1 MVQNIKQCVQMIR
14 TFAPRE
20 ALQYAVRSMLLALA
34 TPLLAVLIE
43 RCINTVVGM
52 SRTEF
57 LLYFSLLTVIS
68 FASVWLEHFKRTAS
82 VALTECLVEK
92 CTPKI
97 IDKLNVM
104 RYSYFD
110 NAATADI
117 MERVSRNPVEALAQ
131 LYKTIITCIA
141 LAIRIFSVALL
152 YFQLSFAFGVTLIL
166 LMVVEIAIGIVS
178 NKEFNR
184 LFSAELPKERKLSY
198 IGELL
203 SQKESVFDFK
213 LNQSIGYIKNIQK
226 NLANSLLK
234 ERVGIN
240 LKAERYY
247 LINVFMMLVWT
258 AALLISLI
266 KGRLSGGVELG
277 LFCTLLGSYPI
288 LSECQSELS
297 YYLSTMGKD
306 WFLIE
311 ALQKFFAFDEIE
323 ETESLTETLPE
334 IVFSH
339 VSFRYPG
346 TEKFVLRDISFKL
359 SAGQTIALVG
369 ANGSGK
375 STIVKL
381 LCGLYEP
388 TEGTVT
394 VNGKDVHKLSLHSR
408 NKLFSAVFQ
417 DFQTYSMSV
426 NENVG
431 LGNVQSIS
439 DTNRIRS
446 ALEKARL
453 ADFVDTLPNGGDT
466 NLDHL
471 DAGGVSLSGGQSQR
485 LAIAR
490 AYMNDAHFFLLDEPT
505 SAMDPVA
512 ESHLY
517 QSFSDIIHGKG
528 AVLVSHRLASAAIA
542 DSILV
547 IDKGEIV
554 QYGTHSE
561 LMSSEGLYK
570 EMYAKQSSWY
580 AESGAQE

>member
-1 MVQNIKQCVQMIR
+1 MIC

-20 ALQYAVRSMLLALA
+20 ALRYAVYSMLLALS
-34 TPLLAVLIE
+34 TPLLALLIE
-43 RCINTVVGM
+43 HCINTVADGN
-52 SRTEF
+52 RTDFLMCF
-57 LLYFSLLTVIS
+57 LLLAIVSL
-68 FASVWLEHFKRTAS
+68 ASVWLGHFKRIAS
-82 VALTECLVEK
+82 VALTEGLVK
-92 CTPKI
+92 NCTPKI
-97 IDKLNVM
+97 IDKLNAM

-110 NAATADI
+110 NASTADI
-117 MERVSRNPVEALAQ
+117 MERMSRDPAEALAQ
-131 LYKTIITCIA
+131 LYKTFINCVA
-141 LAIRIFSVALL
+141 LAVRIFCVALL
-152 YFQLSFAFGVTLIL
+152 YFKLSLVFGITLSI
-166 LMVVEIAIGIVS
+166 LMVVEIAIGIAS

-213 LNQSIGYIKNIQK
+213 INQSIGYIKNIQK
-226 NLANSLLK
+226 KLASSLLK

-240 LKAERYY
+240 LKAERCY
-247 LINVFMMLVWT
+247 LVNVLLMLVWT
-258 AALLISLI
+258 ATLLVYLV
-266 KGRLSGGVELG
+266 KGRLSGTIELG

-288 LSECQSELS
+288 LTECQSELS

-306 WFLIE
+306 WFLIKAMQE
-311 ALQKFFAFDEIE
+311 FFSFDEIE
-323 ETESLTETLPE
+323 ETENLPDALPE

-346 TEKFVLRDISFKL
+346 TEKFVLRDINFTL
-359 SAGQTIALVG
+359 SSGQTIALVG

-388 TEGTVT
+388 TEGTIT
-394 VNGKDVHKLSLHSR
+394 VNGKQIHKLSLPGR
-408 NKLFSAVFQ
+408 KKLFSAVFQ

-426 NENVG
+426 YENVG
-431 LGNVQSIS
+431 LGDVQNIFDIDS
-439 DTNRIRS
+439 IRS
-446 ALEKARL
+446 ALENARI

-471 DAGGVSLSGGQSQR
+471 EAGGVSLSGGQSQR

-490 AYMNDAHFFLLDEPT
+490 AYMNDACFFLLDEPT

-517 QSFSDIIHGKG
+517 QSFSDIIRGKG
-528 AVLVSHRLASAAIA
+528 AVLVSHRLASAMIA

-547 IDKGEIV
+547 LNKGEIV
-554 QYGTHSE
+554 QHGTHSE

-570 EMYAKQSSWY
+570 EMFVKQSSWY
-580 AESGAQE
+580 TEIGAQ